1 MILKKVISLSLAI
14 GMCSL
19 LFGCGDNN
27 TTSQPEKQS
36 KETVVETYMDAFM
49 KCDAE
54 QLLSLVPDSC
64 KSYLKKDYSSD
75 EEFEKKVEETLISN
89 HNGSVS
95 NYDYNSSFEDDEDS
109 TDFLT
114 DFLSKYGFTGKIIE
128 AHSVKI
134 TLKVDEQIAKDHF
147 GGETVNYIS
156 DYIFECDDEQW
167 YSYTATC
174 YAAIY

>member
-1 MILKKVISLSLAI
+1 MKKVISLSLAI
-14 GMCSL
+14 GICSL

-75 EEFEKKVEETLISN
+75 EEFEAAYQEYQDALEKTGLS
-89 HNGSVS
+89 
-95 NYDYNSSFEDDEDS
+95 DYNAYMKQEIAEQ
-109 TDFLT
+109 
-114 DFLSKYGFTGKIIE
+114 KE
-128 AHSVKI
+128 A
-134 TLKVDEQIAKDHF
+134 
-147 GGETVNYIS
+147 
-156 DYIFECDDEQW
+156 
-167 YSYTATC
+167 
-174 YAAIY
+174 

>member
-1 MILKKVISLSLAI
+1 MKKVISLSLAI

-64 KSYLKKDYSSD
+64 KSYLKKIILLMKNL
-75 EEFEKKVEETLISN
+75 KK
-89 HNGSVS
+89 
-95 NYDYNSSFEDDEDS
+95 
-109 TDFLT
+109 
-114 DFLSKYGFTGKIIE
+114 K
-128 AHSVKI
+128 
-134 TLKVDEQIAKDHF
+134 
-147 GGETVNYIS
+147 
-156 DYIFECDDEQW
+156 
-167 YSYTATC
+167 
-174 YAAIY
+174 